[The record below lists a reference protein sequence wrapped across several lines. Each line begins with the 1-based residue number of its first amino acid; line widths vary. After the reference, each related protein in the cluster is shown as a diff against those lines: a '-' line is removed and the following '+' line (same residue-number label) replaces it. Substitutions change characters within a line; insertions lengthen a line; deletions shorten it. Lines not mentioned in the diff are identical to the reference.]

1 MIALNLKIIFS
12 KNGISSQEMTFLYLK
27 VSFDVFAV
35 SSLNI
40 YVYKHLKGKFKNVN
54 LYILTPENVS
64 LS

>member
-1 MIALNLKIIFS
+1 MVYP
-12 KNGISSQEMTFLYLK
+12 QEMTFLYLK